1 MKKYYEKN
9 IMIKM
14 KSKKGNIEVIIT
26 EISLKKKKKR
36 KQSME

>member
-14 KSKKGNIEVIIT
+14 NSQKVNMEVIII
-26 EISLKKKKKR
+26 EMSLKKKKKR

>member
-14 KSKKGNIEVIIT
+14 KSQKGNMEVIII
-26 EISLKKKKKR
+26 EMSLKKKKKR